1 MSNKYQ
7 QQIRERIERL
17 PYTNAPSPWRIAGGS
32 GVGGLT
38 NVGFADGTDE
48 LLVVSSQGRGLFDC
62 LTGERLARCYDEM
75 FENRDESGMSA
86 PGIGKHENTI
96 FRLAGLQ
103 GGGLPLSTRDGW
115 RIHVVQLP
123 WPTHVVFL
131 TSNYKELTDDSGYIT
146 KLCNDEPCTFRAAG
160 FSPTGLSFVFATSGE
175 VTIYTRHMA

>member
-1 MSNKYQ
+1 
-7 QQIRERIERL
+7 
-17 PYTNAPSPWRIAGGS
+17 
-32 GVGGLT
+32 
-38 NVGFADGTDE
+38 
-48 LLVVSSQGRGLFDC
+48 
-62 LTGERLARCYDEM
+62 
-75 FENRDESGMSA
+75 
-86 PGIGKHENTI
+86 
-96 FRLAGLQ
+96 LAGLQ

-131 TSNYKELTDDSGYIT
+131 TSNYKELTDDSEYIT